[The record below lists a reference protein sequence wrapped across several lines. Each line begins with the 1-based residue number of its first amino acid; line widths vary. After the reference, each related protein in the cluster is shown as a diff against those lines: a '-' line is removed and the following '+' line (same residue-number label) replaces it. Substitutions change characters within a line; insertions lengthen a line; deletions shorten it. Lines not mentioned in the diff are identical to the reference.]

1 MGRMRE
7 EAKRKGLASE
17 PREELWTKRSRE
29 EKNQDVRESTWVLR
43 RHLVKMDE
51 LNRNQKLGEEVKSRP
66 WWERFRL
73 ECR

>member
-29 EKNQDVRESTWVLR
+29 EKNQDVRR
-43 RHLVKMDE
+43 AH
-51 LNRNQKLGEEVKSRP
+51 GY
-66 WWERFRL
+66 
-73 ECR
+73 